1 MRIGCQ
7 EACACLTYCYES
19 VMQTAASTIESLERG
34 RRNPEVF
41 QKTCILVSSTI
52 QGFNFLAK
60 SNRLPEFASILNMA
74 QSFDFYG
81 FCRLPRYIFHPY
93 IPGRLDEDVILDQL
107 ETILC
112 QNWKMG
118 QRDRKVRT
126 FAKERLVDLLEE
138 MLELD
143 FDVRTEAEFRT
154 LLQDKMVDFLEHSPK
169 QYPRG
174 EFDPQLIDIS
184 ALSVKLKRITF
195 LEYLSDFIFIGIDIA
210 CVPSFLH
217 DWAIFDLS
225 LISNKLGRIA
235 YYSLDDW
242 ISAFMCI
249 GYSILFIEAF
259 RSLISDDLSRDERR
273 NAKWIMVA
281 SVAETLYN
289 GAILFKKELHVI
301 TFLAIGAKLLG
312 LIQIWQSPKISFF
325 TEPS

>member
-1 MRIGCQ
+1 MRIGCK

-19 VMQTAASTIESLERG
+19 VMQSSASAIESLDRG

-52 QGFNFLAK
+52 EGFNFLAK

-93 IPGRLDEDVILDQL
+93 VPGRLDEDVILDQL

-112 QNWKMG
+112 KNWKMG
-118 QRDRKVRT
+118 QSDRKVRT
-126 FAKERLVDLLEE
+126 FAKERLVELLEE

-143 FDVRTEAEFRT
+143 FDVRTENEFRF
-154 LLQDKMVDFLEHSPK
+154 LLQGKIVDYLERSAK

-174 EFDPQLIDIS
+174 EFDPNLVDIS
-184 ALSVKLKRITF
+184 SLSVRLKRITF
-195 LEYLSDFIFIGIDIA
+195 LEYLSDFIFIGIDVA
-210 CVPSFLH
+210 CIPSFLQE
-217 DWAIFDLS
+217 WQIFDFS
-225 LISNKLGRIA
+225 FISKKIGKFA
-235 YYSLDDW
+235 YYSLDEW
-242 ISAFMCI
+242 ISAFMCF
-249 GYSILFIEAF
+249 GYIVLFMEAF
-259 RSLISDDLSRDERR
+259 RSLIEDDLSRDEMR
-273 NAKWIMVA
+273 NAAWIMAA

-312 LIQIWQSPKISFF
+312 LIQIWQAPRISFF
-325 TEPS
+325 TEPG